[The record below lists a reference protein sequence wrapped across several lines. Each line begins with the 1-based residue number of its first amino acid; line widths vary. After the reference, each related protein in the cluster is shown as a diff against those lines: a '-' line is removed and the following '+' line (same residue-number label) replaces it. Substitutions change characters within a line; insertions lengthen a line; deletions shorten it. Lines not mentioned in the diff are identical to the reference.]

1 MDFRTFW
8 KIIFSYTISMNLMW
22 KYVEKLQYFG
32 KNWMLSGSKCFGGYF
47 GLYFGGYKNEK
58 LRTKIKYGNAVKLS
72 NFTLNFQNINLV
84 WFLAYHN
91 TL

>member
-1 MDFRTFW
+1 
-8 KIIFSYTISMNLMW
+8 MNLMW

-58 LRTKIKYGNAVKLS
+58 LRTKIKYGNVVKLS
-72 NFTLNFQNINLV
+72 NFTFKTLILFVSPNLDSHYV
-84 WFLAYHN
+84 G
-91 TL
+91 T